1 MLHISIGQ
9 DRYLQKHLEGWE
21 REKLKR
27 ILEKKKNN
35 QYRRNHSRLLFLQDQ
50 DQASLIN
57 KLKDYLTKEEIML
70 GIAESVIGVAGKV
83 LDKFVED
90 KDLKTKL
97 SHELKS
103 QIVSLDLAQAQ
114 TNLEQAKH
122 PSIFV
127 AGARPAIMWICA
139 FGLGWQFVF
148 QPVAVWIIAV
158 GGIDVVLPIIETEG
172 LLSLTLALLGLGG
185 MRSFEK
191 SKGIQRNNMKK

>member
-1 MLHISIGQ
+1 
-9 DRYLQKHLEGWE
+9 
-21 REKLKR
+21 
-27 ILEKKKNN
+27 
-35 QYRRNHSRLLFLQDQ
+35 
-50 DQASLIN
+50 
-57 KLKDYLTKEEIML
+57 ML

-103 QIVSLDLAQAQ
+103 KIVALDLAQAQ

-122 PSIFV
+122 SSIFV

-148 QPVAVWIIAV
+148 QPIAVWGFAV
-158 GGIDVVLPIIETEG
+158 SGADLVLPVIQTEG
-172 LLSLTLALLGLGG
+172 LMSLTLALLGLGG
-185 MRSFEK
+185 MRTAEK
-191 SKGIQRNNMKK
+191 WKGVQRNNMKQ

>member
-1 MLHISIGQ
+1 M
-9 DRYLQKHLEGWE
+9 
-21 REKLKR
+21 
-27 ILEKKKNN
+27 
-35 QYRRNHSRLLFLQDQ
+35 F
-50 DQASLIN
+50 
-57 KLKDYLTKEEIML
+57 

-97 SHELKS
+97 EAELKA
-103 QIVSLDLAQAQ
+103 QIVSLDLAQAN

-127 AGARPAIMWICA
+127 AGARPSIMWICA

-148 QPVAVWIIAV
+148 QPIAVW
-158 GGIDVVLPIIETEG
+158 VLAMSGSDSLILLPDIKTDG
-172 LLSLTLALLGLGG
+172 LLTLTLSMLGLGG

-191 SKGIQRNNMKK
+191 SKGIQRNNMKSR

>member
-1 MLHISIGQ
+1 
-9 DRYLQKHLEGWE
+9 
-21 REKLKR
+21 
-27 ILEKKKNN
+27 
-35 QYRRNHSRLLFLQDQ
+35 
-50 DQASLIN
+50 
-57 KLKDYLTKEEIML
+57 ML

-191 SKGIQRNNMKK
+191 SKGVQRNNMNRR

>member
-1 MLHISIGQ
+1 
-9 DRYLQKHLEGWE
+9 
-21 REKLKR
+21 
-27 ILEKKKNN
+27 
-35 QYRRNHSRLLFLQDQ
+35 
-50 DQASLIN
+50 
-57 KLKDYLTKEEIML
+57 ML
-70 GIAESVIGVAGKV
+70 GIVESVVGVAGKV

>member
-1 MLHISIGQ
+1 
-9 DRYLQKHLEGWE
+9 
-21 REKLKR
+21 
-27 ILEKKKNN
+27 
-35 QYRRNHSRLLFLQDQ
+35 
-50 DQASLIN
+50 
-57 KLKDYLTKEEIML
+57 ML

-158 GGIDVVLPIIETEG
+158 GGIDVVMPIIETEG

>member
-1 MLHISIGQ
+1 
-9 DRYLQKHLEGWE
+9 
-21 REKLKR
+21 
-27 ILEKKKNN
+27 
-35 QYRRNHSRLLFLQDQ
+35 
-50 DQASLIN
+50 
-57 KLKDYLTKEEIML
+57 ML
-70 GIAESVIGVAGKV
+70 GIVESVIGVAGKV

-97 SHELKS
+97 THELKS

-148 QPVAVWIIAV
+148 QPVAVWGIAV
-158 GGIDVVLPIIETEG
+158 SGIDVVLPIIETEG